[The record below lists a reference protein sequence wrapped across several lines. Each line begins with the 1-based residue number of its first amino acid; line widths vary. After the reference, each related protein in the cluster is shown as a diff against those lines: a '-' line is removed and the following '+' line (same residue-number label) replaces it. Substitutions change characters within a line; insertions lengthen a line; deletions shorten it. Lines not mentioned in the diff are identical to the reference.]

1 MNSTKDYLSYIRTK
15 ILTICKNGGITICM
29 FLSYK
34 QNLTDKALLKELAK
48 REG

>member
-1 MNSTKDYLSYIRTK
+1 MNNTKNYINYAKTK
-15 ILTICKNGGITICM
+15 ILTICKNGGVSICM

-34 QNLTDKALLKELAK
+34 QNPSNKGLLKNLAK